1 MTSTRSIFC
10 AASGAEALKLCAD
23 DRTDVRLLL
32 TDVVLPG
39 MNGRELWERLRKLRP
54 DLRVLY
60 ISGYTDDA
68 ISERAW
74 LEGLEL
80 GVEIV
85 GKPFTAVSTEQYGS
99 ADQRAG
105 LVDVHELE
113 LG

>member
-1 MTSTRSIFC
+1 M
-10 AASGAEALKLCAD
+10 
-23 DRTDVRLLL
+23 RLLL

-39 MNGRELWERLRKLRP
+39 MNGRELWERLRKLHP

-68 ISERAW
+68 ISERAG

-85 GKPFTAVSTEQYGS
+85 GKPFTADVLLRTV
-99 ADQRAG
+99 RAA
-105 LVDVHELE
+105 LDRR
-113 LG
+113 